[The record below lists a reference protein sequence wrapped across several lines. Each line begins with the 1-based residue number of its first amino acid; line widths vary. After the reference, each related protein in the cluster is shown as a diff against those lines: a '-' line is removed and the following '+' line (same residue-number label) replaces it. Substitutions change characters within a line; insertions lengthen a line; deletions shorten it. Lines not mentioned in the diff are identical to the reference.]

1 MRSVLFFLVSL
12 AFVAC
17 NSSKEGAAA
26 PAASTPAVAA
36 AGAPAALAPTTSV
49 ANWDGGAISYADVAD
64 RVRNQLA
71 QMEAEYLTNRYDT
84 ETQAL
89 DSILND
95 RILEAEAKKQGKAD
109 VAALLKAE
117 VEDRIQAPTDAEIQ
131 DLYNANARRMGGRT
145 LEEVRPDV
153 ERAVRQRKQAE
164 RFQAYMG
171 ELRTAYKVN
180 VTLPYPE
187 IPRMDV
193 SVDDD
198 PSIGPADAPITIVQ
212 FAEFQCPYCGKA
224 RESLDQVMKA
234 YPGKVRMVYRDF
246 PLGFH
251 DRAIPAAVAANCAL
265 KQSPEKYWK
274 MHDTFMSNQR
284 ALQEAD
290 LEKAAQ
296 DAALDMAA
304 WKKCRTEIAMEEE
317 VRKDMAAG
325 EAAGVTGTPA
335 FFINGIFL
343 NGAQPFERFKAIID
357 RELAKKG

>member
-1 MRSVLFFLVSL
+1 MRSVLFLVSL
-12 AFVAC
+12 AFLAC
-17 NSSKEGAAA
+17 NSSTEGAAA
-26 PAASTPAVAA
+26 PAAPTAVAA
-36 AGAPAALAPTTSV
+36 SAPGAIAATTPV
-49 ANWDGGAISYADVAD
+49 ANWDGGSLTYADVSG
-64 RVRNQLA
+64 RVRNQLT
-71 QMEAEYLTNRYDT
+71 QLEAEYLTNRYDT

-117 VEDRIQAPTDAEIQ
+117 VEDKVPAPSDAEVQ
-131 DLYNANARRMGGRT
+131 DFYNAMARRMGGRS
-145 LEEVRPDV
+145 LDEVRPDV

-164 RFQAYMG
+164 RFQVYIG
-171 ELRTAYKVN
+171 ELRTAYKVA

-198 PSIGPADAPITIVQ
+198 PAVGPADAPITIVQ
-212 FAEFQCPYCGKA
+212 FAEYQCPYCGKA

-234 YPGKVRMVYRDF
+234 YPGKVRMVFRDF

-251 DRAIPAAVAANCAL
+251 DRAIPAAVAANCAY
-265 KQSPEKYWK
+265 KQSAEKYWK
-274 MHDTFMSNQR
+274 VHDTFMTNQR

-290 LEKAAQ
+290 FEKAAQ
-296 DAALDMAA
+296 DAGVDMAA
-304 WKKCRTEIAMEEE
+304 WKKCRTDVAVEEE

-343 NGAQPFERFKAIID
+343 NGAQPFERFKAVID

>member
-1 MRSVLFFLVSL
+1 MRSVLFLVSF
-12 AFVAC
+12 AFLAC
-17 NSSKEGAAA
+17 NASTGDAAA
-26 PAASTPAVAA
+26 PAATAPAVAA
-36 AGAPAALAPTTSV
+36 AGAPAAIAPTTPV
-49 ANWDGGAISYADVAD
+49 ANWEGGSLTYADVSG
-64 RVRNQLA
+64 RVRNQLT

-84 ETQAL
+84 ESQAL
-89 DSILND
+89 DSVLND

-117 VEDRIQAPTDAEIQ
+117 VEDKAAAPTDAEIQ

-164 RFQAYMG
+164 RFQVYIG
-171 ELRTAYKVN
+171 ELRTAYKVA

-198 PSIGPADAPITIVQ
+198 PAVGPADAPVTIVQ

-224 RESLDQVMKA
+224 RESMDQVMKA
-234 YPGKVRMVYRDF
+234 YPGKVRMVFRDF

-251 DRAIPAAVAANCAL
+251 DRAIPAAVAANCAY
-265 KQSPEKYWK
+265 KQSAETYWK
-274 MHDTFMSNQR
+274 VHDTLMTNQR
-284 ALQEAD
+284 ALQEPD
-290 LEKAAQ
+290 LEKAAR
-296 DAALDMAA
+296 DAGVDMAA
-304 WKKCRTEIAMEEE
+304 WKKCRTDVAMEEE

-335 FFINGIFL
+335 FFINGVFL
-343 NGAQPFERFKAIID
+343 NGAQPFERFKAVID